1 VARVEGNASDASA
14 NAGGLAQP
22 SRRSA
27 RRVAGFALVMRLLSF
42 ALLAFAAFDW
52 PAPWLDRAGT
62 AALGF
67 AFLALAVSPGGFLR
81 SRPARMT
88 FPPKTAQL
96 ADEPDDLLADVL
108 DRIEPFV
115 SSERA

>member
-1 VARVEGNASDASA
+1 VLSRS
-14 NAGGLAQP
+14 LA
-22 SRRSA
+22 
-27 RRVAGFALVMRLLSF
+27 F
-42 ALLAFAAFDW
+42 ALLATAAFDW

-67 AFLALAVSPGGFLR
+67 AFLALAVSPGGLLR
-81 SRPARMT
+81 LRPARMT